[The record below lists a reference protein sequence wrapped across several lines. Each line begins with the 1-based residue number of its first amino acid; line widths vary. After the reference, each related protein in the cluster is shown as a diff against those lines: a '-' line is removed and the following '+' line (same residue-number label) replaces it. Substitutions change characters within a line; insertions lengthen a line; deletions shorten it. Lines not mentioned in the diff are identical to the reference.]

1 MLSDI
6 DGSAL
11 DHPSHGVIGIVFRS
25 HLAVFRGAL
34 VQNIGYAMPLE
45 AEFNAFMIAIEKA
58 LEMHMNNIWVECDS
72 LIVVKAFHQD
82 VVVPWRMHNRWFNY
96 KILARQ
102 MECICSHTPREGNM
116 VADVLAKNGQ
126 GLSMYSSQRWDSPPA
141 FALPMLDRDKLG
153 LSFSRIQMT

>member
-1 MLSDI
+1 M
-6 DGSAL
+6 AL
-11 DHPSHGVIGIVFRS
+11 LWIILLMVSLGLCFDLTLLFLEELLCRILVIPC
-25 HLAVFRGAL
+25 
-34 VQNIGYAMPLE
+34 PLE
-45 AEFNAFMIAIEKA
+45 AEFSAFMIAIEKA
-58 LEMHMNNIWVECDS
+58 LEMHMNNIWVQCDS

-82 VVVPWRMHNRWFNY
+82 VGVPWRMHNRWFNC

-102 MECICSHTPREGNM
+102 MGCIRSHTPREGNM

-126 GLSMYSSQRWDSPPA
+126 GLSMYSSQWWDSPPA